1 MKKRQPSNHESQRPD
16 SDNSTTLT
24 RDHRR
29 GKRTHVVAWFDSSER
44 PPNGYRRHFDCKPKV
59 GGGVAFF
66 TIYEP
71 INEAQIPTD
80 CTEAGGPAGTAAPT
94 IIDHQDDD
102 GGDSSE
108 DPEPARLP
116 RLLLQAIAA
125 RHPGNGASTQCARIL
140 EALHL
145 AALTTVD
152 CRRWL
157 DCPHPAQRILEL
169 RSLGFNIDTVWTTA
183 PTESGNRHRFALYSL
198 AQQGAGALGDGPES
212 MKQAGTFGAGK
223 SHKVGKGGV
232 Q

>member
-1 MKKRQPSNHESQRPD
+1 MIRRPKGFSAMKKRQPSKNESQRPD
-16 SDNSTTLT
+16 SANSTTLT
-24 RDHRR
+24 RDQRR
-29 GKRTHVVAWFDSSER
+29 GKRAYVVARLDFSDR
-44 PPNGYRRHFDCKPKV
+44 LPKGYRRHFDGKPKV

-71 INEAQIPTD
+71 INEAQEPTE
-80 CTEAGGPAGTAAPT
+80 CTEAGGSAGTAAPP

-125 RHPGNGASTQCARIL
+125 RHPGNGASPQRARIL

-183 PTESGNRHRFALYSL
+183 PTESGNLHRFALYAL
-198 AQQGAGALGDGPES
+198 APQEGGAA
-212 MKQAGTFGAGK
+212 
-223 SHKVGKGGV
+223 
-232 Q
+232 

>member
-1 MKKRQPSNHESQRPD
+1 MIRRPNGPGAMKKRQPSNHESQRPD
-16 SDNSTTLT
+16 SANSTIT
-24 RDHRR
+24 RETCRR
-29 GKRTHVVAWFDSSER
+29 KGTHVVAWFDSSER
-44 PPNGYRRHFDCKPKV
+44 PPKGYRRRFDCKPSAS
-59 GGGVAFF
+59 GGVAFF

-71 INEAQIPTD
+71 IGEPQTPTD
-80 CTEAGGPAGTAAPT
+80 RTEAGGAGTTGTP

-125 RHPGNGASTQCARIL
+125 RHPGNSASAQCARIL

-169 RSLGFNIDTVWTTA
+169 RNLGFNIDTVWTTA
-183 PTESGNRHRFALYSL
+183 PTESGNRHRFALYTL
-198 AQQGAGALGDGPES
+198 TPQRGGAA
-212 MKQAGTFGAGK
+212 
-223 SHKVGKGGV
+223 
-232 Q
+232 